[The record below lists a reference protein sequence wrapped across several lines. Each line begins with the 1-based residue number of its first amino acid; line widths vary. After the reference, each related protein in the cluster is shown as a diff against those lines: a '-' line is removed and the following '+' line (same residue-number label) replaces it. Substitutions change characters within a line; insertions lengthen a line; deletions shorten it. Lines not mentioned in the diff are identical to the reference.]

1 MERAALG
8 ARGAVASC
16 HRFGR
21 GKLRHLFLLSAAA
34 VVPTNVGAA
43 GISFAQPTAAP
54 QPSSAQPSPA
64 PAPSAQGASAQPRS
78 APAPASAAQEQ
89 GPAVQPEEEEIV
101 VRAQSDQRTSID
113 RETYIVRDTAQAR
126 TSNAIDIL
134 GRIPSVTVAPDNSV
148 QLLGTTGVTVLVDGR
163 PSPNPN
169 VLRDLQGSE
178 IARIEVVT
186 NPSAQFSASGTGG
199 IINIITRRDAPGGLR
214 GSITASIGRYN
225 SYEVRAAPTWT
236 SGNWTVTANLG
247 VTRNGTE
254 TETIRERTNLNPAS
268 PIPNTFETQELEGRF
283 RFANANTQISYRLS
297 DKKTITLSGGLVT
310 AEARNDIDSELLIT
324 PGPPTPLSQLITNSF
339 DYDGNN
345 ISLEYRAEGRR
356 PAELLTVS
364 LQQFTFSPNSASTSN
379 LNGRIFESRNFTDAR
394 IRNFKL
400 DYVRPLGAGWR
411 LLVGGS
417 LNEGYDYSRNEQ
429 SGELPFGG
437 TLPLTISEV
446 EGTVFETA
454 AYASLQFPLFGGTI
468 LAGLRGENRS
478 YELEDPAL
486 ATDRSDFYLFPS
498 ASYERRLATWLTAN
512 LSYSRRI
519 AWPQVPQL
527 HPVIRFQDSTSAFI
541 GNPDL
546 RPELT
551 DAFEARLRGEVENQ
565 TISLTLFHRRT
576 DDLFSTLGTLTPN
589 GVLLT
594 RPINVGERQDTGV
607 ALAVQGS
614 PLRGWNY
621 NINANLIDRRI
632 DREGFGFAE
641 TVESST
647 YSATAVID
655 YRDGTDGRRG
665 ADRVTLNATFSGP
678 YDDGFVRRASFFRAS
693 ATWSHAITD
702 RLTSVVTVDDI
713 FGTEFETTTFSNSVL
728 ARTRTFSDGPRFKLA
743 LTYSFGRRGQG
754 PQPPQPQAPAA
765 PPIPFPTQ

>member
-1 MERAALG
+1 M
-8 ARGAVASC
+8 
-16 HRFGR
+16 
-21 GKLRHLFLLSAAA
+21 
-34 VVPTNVGAA
+34 
-43 GISFAQPTAAP
+43 Q
-54 QPSSAQPSPA
+54 
-64 PAPSAQGASAQPRS
+64 
-78 APAPASAAQEQ
+78 
-89 GPAVQPEEEEIV
+89 EEEEIV
-101 VRAQSDQRTSID
+101 VRAQSEQRTSID

-134 GRIPSVTVAPDNSV
+134 GRIPAVTVQPDNSV

-214 GSITASIGRYN
+214 GSITASVGRYN
-225 SYEVRAAPTWT
+225 SYEMRAAPTWS

-247 VTRNGTE
+247 VTRNGTRSE
-254 TETIRERTNLNPAS
+254 SNRERINLNPAS
-268 PIPNTFETQELEGRF
+268 PIPDLFETRELEGRF
-283 RFANANTQISYRLS
+283 RFGNANTQISYRLS
-297 DKKTITLSGGLVT
+297 DKKTITLSGGLVS
-310 AEARNDIDSELLIT
+310 AEAINDIDAELLIT
-324 PGPPTPLSQLITNSF
+324 PGPPTPINQLTTNRF
-339 DYDGNN
+339 DYNGNN
-345 ISLEYRAEGRR
+345 IALEYRAEGRR

-364 LQQFTFSPNSASTSN
+364 LQQFSFSPNSATTSN
-379 LNGRIFESRNFTDAR
+379 FNGRIFQSLNFTDAR
-394 IRNFKL
+394 IRIAKL
-400 DYVRPLGAGWR
+400 DYVRPLGTGWR

-417 LNEGYDYSRNEQ
+417 LNEGYDISRNEQ

-437 TLPLTISEV
+437 TLPPTISVV
-446 EGTVFETA
+446 EGTVFESA

-478 YELEDPAL
+478 YELVDPVL
-486 ATDRSDFYLFPS
+486 GTSTSDFYLFPS
-498 ASYERRLATWLTAN
+498 ASFERRLASWLTAN
-512 LSYSRRI
+512 LSYSRRV
-519 AWPQVPQL
+519 AWPQIPQL
-527 HPVIRFQDSTSAFI
+527 SPVLRFQDSTSAFT

-551 DAFEARLRGEVENQ
+551 DAFELRLRGEVANQ
-565 TISLTLFHRRT
+565 TVSLTLFHRRT
-576 DDLFSTLGTLTPN
+576 QDLFSTLATLTPD

-594 RPINVGERQDTGV
+594 RPINVGERADTGV
-607 ALAVQGS
+607 AVAVQGS

-632 DREGFGFAE
+632 EQQGFGFDD
-641 TVESST
+641 TVQSST

-665 ADRVTLNATFSGP
+665 ADRFSLNATFSGP
-678 YDDGFVRRASFFRAS
+678 YDDGFVRRAAFFRAS
-693 ATWSHAITD
+693 ASWSHAITD
-702 RLTSVVTVDDI
+702 RLQSVLSVDDI
-713 FGTEFETTTFSNSVL
+713 FGTEFETITFSNSVFS
-728 ARTRTFSDGPRFKLA
+728 RTRNFSDGPRVKFA

-754 PQPPQPQAPAA
+754 PQPPQPQAPAG

>member
-1 MERAALG
+1 
-8 ARGAVASC
+8 
-16 HRFGR
+16 
-21 GKLRHLFLLSAAA
+21 
-34 VVPTNVGAA
+34 
-43 GISFAQPTAAP
+43 
-54 QPSSAQPSPA
+54 
-64 PAPSAQGASAQPRS
+64 
-78 APAPASAAQEQ
+78 
-89 GPAVQPEEEEIV
+89 VQEEEEIV
-101 VRAQSDQRTSID
+101 VRAQSEQRTSID

-134 GRIPSVTVAPDNSV
+134 GRIPAVTVQPDNSV

-214 GSITASIGRYN
+214 GSITASVGRYN
-225 SYEVRAAPTWT
+225 SYEMRAAPTWS

-247 VTRNGTE
+247 VTRNGTRSE
-254 TETIRERTNLNPAS
+254 SNRERINLNPAS
-268 PIPNTFETQELEGRF
+268 PIPDLFETRELEGRF
-283 RFANANTQISYRLS
+283 RFGNANTQISYRLS
-297 DKKTITLSGGLVT
+297 DKKTITLSGGLVS
-310 AEARNDIDSELLIT
+310 AEAINDIDAELLIT
-324 PGPPTPLSQLITNSF
+324 PGPPTPINQLTTNRF
-339 DYDGNN
+339 DYNGNN
-345 ISLEYRAEGRR
+345 IALEYRAEGRR

-364 LQQFTFSPNSASTSN
+364 LQQFSFSPNSATTSN
-379 LNGRIFESRNFTDAR
+379 FNGRIFQSLNFTDAR
-394 IRNFKL
+394 IRIAKL
-400 DYVRPLGAGWR
+400 DYVRPLGTGWR

-417 LNEGYDYSRNEQ
+417 LNEGYDISRNEQ

-437 TLPLTISEV
+437 TLPPTISVV
-446 EGTVFETA
+446 EGTVFESA

-478 YELEDPAL
+478 YELVDPVL
-486 ATDRSDFYLFPS
+486 GTSTSDFYLFPS
-498 ASYERRLATWLTAN
+498 ASFERRLASWLTAN
-512 LSYSRRI
+512 LSYSRRV
-519 AWPQVPQL
+519 AWPQIPQL
-527 HPVIRFQDSTSAFI
+527 SPVLRFQDSTSAFT

-551 DAFEARLRGEVENQ
+551 DAFELRLRGEVANQ
-565 TISLTLFHRRT
+565 TVSLTLFHRRT
-576 DDLFSTLGTLTPN
+576 QDLFSTLATLTPD

-594 RPINVGERQDTGV
+594 RPINVGERADTGV
-607 ALAVQGS
+607 AVAVQGS

-632 DREGFGFAE
+632 EQQGFGFDD
-641 TVESST
+641 TVQSST

-665 ADRVTLNATFSGP
+665 ADRFSLNATFSGP
-678 YDDGFVRRASFFRAS
+678 YDDGFVRRAAFFRAS
-693 ATWSHAITD
+693 ASWSHAITD
-702 RLTSVVTVDDI
+702 RLQSVLSVDDI
-713 FGTEFETTTFSNSVL
+713 FGTEFETITFSNSVFS
-728 ARTRTFSDGPRFKLA
+728 RTRNFSDGPRVKFA

-754 PQPPQPQAPAA
+754 PQPPQPQAPAG